1 MALINYANKEINAKI
16 VYYGPGLSG
25 KTTNIQYIYQ
35 RLRPEHRGKLITLP
49 TQTDRTLFFDFL
61 PVEIPNVKGFTTRF
75 HLYTVPGQ
83 VFYNATRKMVLKGVD
98 GIVFVADSQKEK
110 FRDNIESLRNLED
123 NLREYGKSI
132 EILPLVFQFN
142 KRDLSDISTVEDLN
156 KGINTKGYSYFE
168 AIATQGKG
176 VMETLSAISKTVLK
190 YLKESYESQR
200 IIRYG
205 EEPGEVQE
213 GAHEGERGR
222 VMVEVGDSKEETEVF
237 GKPDVDIVEV
247 EGMDIASDEEID
259 STVSELGVM
268 GEYNERLETPK
279 EPDDD
284 YQEVELEVDSQGFK
298 EIEAAVDIKTND
310 NDKSVDLVLGG
321 EVEKTGPASFRL
333 PLTFRINDIKKDIVL
348 NINFQITE
356 SDKERDIF

>member
-83 VFYNATRKMVLKGVD
+83 VFYNATRKMVLKGAD

-142 KRDLSDISTVEDLN
+142 KRDLSEISTVEEIN

-190 YLKESYESQR
+190 HLKESYESQR

-205 EEPGEVQE
+205 EETDEVANK
-213 GAHEGERGR
+213 GKRDR
-222 VMVEVGDSKEETEVF
+222 VMVEVEDSKEESEVF
-237 GKPDVDIVEV
+237 GKPDVDIVET
-247 EGMDIASDEEID
+247 EEMDTISEEEID
-259 STVSELGVM
+259 RTVDELGVM
-268 GEYNERLETPK
+268 GEYDEGLETPK
-279 EPDDD
+279 EADDV
-284 YQEVELEVDSQGFK
+284 YEEVEVEVDSQGIK
-298 EIEAAVDIKTND
+298 EVGAAVDIEVYD
-310 NDKSVDLVLGG
+310 NDKGVDLVLGG

-333 PLTFRINDIKKDIVL
+333 PLTFRINDIKKDLVL